1 MQNDLYKNYWTV
13 KGDKHSNF
21 HSFCIFKRE
30 NGKFLDQGHQGLK
43 ISCFSCVIQ
52 PIEIVYKS
60 LNNGPTFT
68 KLDSFV
74 AKYFCYENQLRY
86 GPFLNIQTF

>member
-1 MQNDLYKNYWTV
+1 MIYTRTTGLLKETSTV
-13 KGDKHSNF
+13 IFIHF
-21 HSFCIFKRE
+21 AFKRE

-60 LNNGPTFT
+60 VNNGPTFT

-74 AKYFCYENQLRY
+74 AKYVCYENQLRY